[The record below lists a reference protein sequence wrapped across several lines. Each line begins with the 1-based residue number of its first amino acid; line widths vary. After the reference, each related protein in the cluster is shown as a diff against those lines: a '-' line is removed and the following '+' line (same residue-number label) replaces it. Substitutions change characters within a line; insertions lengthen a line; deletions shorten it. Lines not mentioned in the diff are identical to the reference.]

1 MRTPAANK
9 SGEQEQRGGR
19 KRNEGACTGGERKNG
34 QQERLIIEKCTGGK
48 NAVVDDDR
56 LREVHLRGRT
66 PPNGD
71 AAINNN
77 DKTVNARL
85 SRSGTS
91 RTKQRKPLGYHLER
105 IFTGRANSIIP
116 MRYRCD
122 YLAATVPTARR
133 NNQASSVKSRYD
145 DTSCPY
151 RMIRERTGV
160 ILTRLASS
168 TACSYSSFFGSN
180 SGAGDMSR
188 AIVSD
193 YSI

>member
-1 MRTPAANK
+1 MP
-9 SGEQEQRGGR
+9 SLLI
-19 KRNEGACTGGERKNG
+19 
-34 QQERLIIEKCTGGK
+34 RLIAEKCTGGK
-48 NAVVDDDR
+48 NAVNDR
-56 LREVHLRGRT
+56 LRELHLRGRT

-71 AAINNN
+71 TTINNN

-85 SRSGTS
+85 SRWL
-91 RTKQRKPLGYHLER
+91 RNVANQKQRKPLGYHLER

-168 TACSYSSFFGSN
+168 TARSYSSFFGPTRNWGHVQSN
-180 SGAGDMSR
+180 PTSF
-188 AIVSD
+188 
-193 YSI
+193 

>member
-1 MRTPAANK
+1 SGQSEIELHDQFCGPPASAAVI
-9 SGEQEQRGGR
+9 RA
-19 KRNEGACTGGERKNG
+19 RNMPSTGHVHENV
-34 QQERLIIEKCTGGK
+34 
-48 NAVVDDDR
+48 VVDDR
-56 LREVHLRGRT
+56 LQELHLRGHT

-77 DKTVNARL
+77 DKTVNARF

-91 RTKQRKPLGYHLER
+91 RTRSERKPLRYHLER

-168 TACSYSSFFGSN
+168 TACSYSSFFGPTRS
-180 SGAGDMSR
+180 
-188 AIVSD
+188 
-193 YSI
+193 